1 MKKLIVVLVAFTASV
16 VVADLNIEWKNDDT
30 FFQED
35 ATTYTAAGH
44 LGQLIWTP
52 SASAATSVGLDGLGT
67 GEIELATVSIGAFG
81 LWNDGSAW
89 YLDSDVGDTD
99 INTGYFYTR
108 VYNSATLSDSV
119 TKYVNFDLFD
129 ASTKNGDQ
137 AVNPPVAGD
146 LFSASAATGS
156 VQWDTV
162 TSTVIPEPAT
172 IGLLGIAGVG
182 LFAARRKTCA

>member
-67 GEIELATVSIGAFG
+67 GETELATVSIGAFG

-89 YLDSDVGDTD
+89 YLDSDVGGTD

-137 AVNPPVAGD
+137 AANPPVPGD